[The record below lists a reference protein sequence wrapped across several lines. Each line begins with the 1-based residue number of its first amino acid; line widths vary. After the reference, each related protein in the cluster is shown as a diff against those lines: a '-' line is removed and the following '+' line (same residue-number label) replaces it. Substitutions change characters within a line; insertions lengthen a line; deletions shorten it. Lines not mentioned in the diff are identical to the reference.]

1 MARRSKLTDEV
12 TQRVCDAL
20 SIGVPRSTAAQAAG
34 ISERTLYSWLERGE
48 NQNRGRYLQFLQA
61 VQAAETQ
68 AEMTAMAVWRRGMAD
83 DWRAA
88 MAYLERR
95 HPEKYGLPKDQGDTG
110 GGAREVFV
118 IHHDQLNEE
127 EWSALAQAQLTG
139 DARAAGFA
147 PHKGE

>member
-12 TQRVCDAL
+12 QQRVCDAL

-34 ISERTLYSWLERGE
+34 ITERTLYNWLEKGE
-48 NQNRGRYLQFLQA
+48 AHNRGRYFQFFQA
-61 VQAAETQ
+61 VQAAEVQ
-68 AEMTAMAVWRRGMAD
+68 SEMTAMAVWRRGMSD

-88 MAYLERR
+88 KDFLERR
-95 HPEKYGLPKDQGDTG
+95 YPDKYGLPKDKGDGDSAT
-110 GGAREVFV
+110 REVFV
-118 IHHDQLNEE
+118 IHHDQLTEE

-147 PHKGE
+147 PTKGE